1 MTGRRGRDY
10 VDLTKPRIT
19 GFVVLTAALGYW
31 LGSGAAVDLVRLCS
45 LLMGTA
51 LVSGGTNALNQ
62 WWERDI
68 DARMPRTRRRP
79 VASGRLPPRR
89 ALLFGIAI
97 GIGGTVLLFWG
108 TNALTGTLAAL
119 TLASYVFVYTP
130 LKQRSALNVF
140 IGSVPGALPI
150 MGGWAAAS
158 GRLDPTAWLL
168 FGLLYLW
175 QLPHTLALAWM
186 LRDEYRVAGLRM
198 AGGDDPLG
206 RRTAFRGVMAG
217 VALLVASLALAPS
230 GTPGWVYGGT
240 ALAIGLFLIAAMGA
254 WMRCPSVRSAR
265 RAFLATLAYLPA
277 VLFVLGLTSIFRS
290 P

>member
-1 MTGRRGRDY
+1 MNSKKLYVGGLPYSVSDRQLEELFSAHGTVESARVITDRMTGRSKGF
-10 VDLTKPRIT
+10 
-19 GFVVLTAALGYW
+19 GFVDMHLE
-31 LGSGAAVDLVRLCS
+31 GADSAIEAVGRPELIGQASMLVRPGGIIAVAGVIVAPVELPWALFLMRNLS
-45 LLMGTA
+45 LRAG
-51 LVSGGTNALNQ
+51 LVNPQNHVG
-62 WWERDI
+62 
-68 DARMPRTRRRP
+68 P
-79 VASGRLPPRR
+79 
-89 ALLFGIAI
+89 LLSLIE
-97 GIGGTVLLFWG
+97 
-108 TNALTGTLAAL
+108 
-119 TLASYVFVYTP
+119 
-130 LKQRSALNVF
+130 
-140 IGSVPGALPI
+140 
-150 MGGWAAAS
+150 S

>member
-1 MTGRRGRDY
+1 MGRRGLDY
-10 VDLTKPRIT
+10 FELTKPRIT

-31 LGSGAAVDLVRLCS
+31 LGSDAVVDPVRFCT
-45 LLMGTA
+45 LLIGTA

-62 WWERDI
+62 WWERDV

-79 VASGRLPPRR
+79 VASGRLPPRH
-89 ALLFGIAI
+89 ALLFGATI
-97 GIGGTVLLFWG
+97 GVGGTVMLYLG

-130 LKQRSALNVF
+130 LKRHSALNVF
-140 IGSVPGALPI
+140 IGAVPGALPI
-150 MGGWAAAS
+150 MGGWAAAT

-186 LRDEYRVAGLRM
+186 LKDEYRLAGLRM
-198 AGGDDPLG
+198 PGCNDAVG
-206 RRTAFRGVMAG
+206 RRTALGGVMAG
-217 VALLVASLALAPS
+217 TALLLASLALAPS
-230 GTPGWVYGGT
+230 AMHGRVYVGTV
-240 ALAIGLFLIAAMGA
+240 LAIGLLLIAAMGA
-254 WMRCPSVRSAR
+254 WMRRPSTRSAR

-277 VLFVLGLTSIFRS
+277 VLLLLGLSSVFGS